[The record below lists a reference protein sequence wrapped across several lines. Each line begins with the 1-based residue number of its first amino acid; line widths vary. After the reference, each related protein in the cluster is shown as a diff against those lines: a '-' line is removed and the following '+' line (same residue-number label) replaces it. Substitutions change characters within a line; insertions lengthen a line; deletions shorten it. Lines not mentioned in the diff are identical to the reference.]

1 MAVIACVAF
10 ISPDN
15 VNTLSVWV
23 LGSYR
28 EGEDGGAPQE
38 GPNQSVSRLRSYTRY
53 FTPKV

>member
-38 GPNQSVSRLRSYTRY
+38 DPNQSVSRLRSYTRY